1 MNIKDMIE
9 QNSKANMEM
18 QKLKSEFEKVQVEKE
33 ASQMTKENEMKKEI
47 EE

>member
-18 QKLKSEFEKVQVEKE
+18 QKLKSDFEKVQMETE
-33 ASQMTKENEMKKEI
+33 ASQMSKENEMKKRV